1 MSWVKIIDYENSTG
15 VLRDIYDRIKGKDNY
30 IDNVL
35 KVHSLRPHTLE
46 AHMKLYKNVL
56 HHKDNRLPRW
66 FMEALGIYVSLL
78 NKCSYCV
85 EHHFAGLKRLLHDPK
100 LAEDIKTALEEDD
113 PGRVFEIKNLALM
126 TYAKVLTLTP
136 NRIDEDIIQEMKNL
150 GIEDGEILETNQV
163 VSYFCYVNRTAL
175 GLGVT
180 NEGETLGLSPADKN
194 DPENWTHV

>member
-1 MSWVKIIDYENSTG
+1 
-15 VLRDIYDRIKGKDNY
+15 
-30 IDNVL
+30 
-35 KVHSLRPHTLE
+35 
-46 AHMKLYKNVL
+46 
-56 HHKDNRLPRW
+56 
-66 FMEALGIYVSLL
+66 
-78 NKCSYCV
+78 
-85 EHHFAGLKRLLHDPK
+85 
-100 LAEDIKTALEEDD
+100 
-113 PGRVFEIKNLALM
+113 M

-194 DPENWTHV
+194 DPENWTHI